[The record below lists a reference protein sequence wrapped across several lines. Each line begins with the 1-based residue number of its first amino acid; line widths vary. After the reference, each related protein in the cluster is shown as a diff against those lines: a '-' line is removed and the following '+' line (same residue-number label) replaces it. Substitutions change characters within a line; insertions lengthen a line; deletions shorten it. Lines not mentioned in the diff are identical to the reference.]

1 MTWGDIEGTPL
12 LIASG
17 SETPGKYILFDAMWG
32 AGGRSCIY

>member
-17 SETPGKYILFDAMWG
+17 SETPGKYKLFEG
-32 AGGRSCIY
+32 KRGPGGRDCI